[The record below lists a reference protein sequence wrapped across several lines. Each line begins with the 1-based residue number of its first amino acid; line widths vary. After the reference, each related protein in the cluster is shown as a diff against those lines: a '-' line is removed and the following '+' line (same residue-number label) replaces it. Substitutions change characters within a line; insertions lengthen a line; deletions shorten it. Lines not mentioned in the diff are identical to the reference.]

1 MTDTNPQDDLRV
13 ARARELIAAS
23 VDDELFGLETE
34 QGHFYGFNAPAT
46 RIWELIEQPT
56 TLSALCTALVA
67 EFAVEPEECRTGTL
81 AVLRELETDGMVTL
95 TRFAA

>member
-1 MTDTNPQDDLRV
+1 MTDTTDDLRIE
-13 ARARELIAAS
+13 RARELIAAS

-34 QGHFYGFNAPAT
+34 HGHFYGFNPSAT

-56 TLSALCTALVA
+56 TLSALCATLVA

-81 AVLRELETDGMVTL
+81 SVLRELETDGMVTL
-95 TRFAA
+95 RPLVP